1 VSSISIVA
9 GLGKLSATVGNSD
22 QRFRAAIK
30 PLSVPA
36 TFFGERDG
44 PEPGL
49 PSEVR
54 PDAGIVTEI
63 SQFCHNLV
71 SLRLFATAQGLLNG
85 SPANYLHAA
94 GELTPR
100 NLAGREV
107 DITETGERHEIDT
120 KNLPEVAAA
129 FAGSCVSCINL

>member
-1 VSSISIVA
+1 MSSISIVA

-54 PDAGIVTEI
+54 PDARIVTEI
-63 SQFCHNLV
+63 SQFCHKLV

-94 GELTPR
+94 GEADP
-100 NLAGREV
+100 E
-107 DITETGERHEIDT
+107 
-120 KNLPEVAAA
+120 NLPGEKLTSLKRERGMRSIQKTFLKWLRLLLAPA
-129 FAGSCVSCINL
+129 